1 MKIRLFWMHPNTIF
15 FYILNYYDT
24 LYGKNDVTKI
34 IYYTEFYSGFN
45 EQTFKIGL
53 VVEKL
58 LMCLIL
64 VSKLLICPSWWYR
77 PGYRSAPKF
86 DYFGFRRRV
95 VRGPL
100 PKNCRTEK
108 ERRPL
113 EYAETVINNTNST

>member
-1 MKIRLFWMHPNTIF
+1 MHPNTIF

-45 EQTFKIGL
+45 EQAFKLIGL

-64 VSKLLICPSWWYR
+64 VSKLLIVQV
-77 PGYRSAPKF
+77 GGT
-86 DYFGFRRRV
+86 DLVTGRRQ
-95 VRGPL
+95 
-100 PKNCRTEK
+100 
-108 ERRPL
+108 
-113 EYAETVINNTNST
+113 NSIILVFADE